1 MAEHEMIGWYHQ
13 FNGHECEQA
22 PGDGEG
28 QGSLACCSP
37 RGHKEQEMTEQQLVC
52 ELREERDYAFL
63 LFKSSRGPGIVQIL
77 SKLSGTRLICYCLQ
91 CLHVDRLRLIY
102 LTKNYDWDPFDLTY
116 IHTVTKVS
124 SFFTFDSMAFI

>member
-1 MAEHEMIGWYHQ
+1 MTEDEMVGWHH
-13 FNGHECEQA
+13 GLDGDECEQA

-28 QGSLACCSP
+28 QGSLVCCSP
-37 RGHKEQEMTEQQLVC
+37 WGSKEQEMTEQQLVC

-77 SKLSGTRLICYCLQ
+77 SKLSWTRLICYCLQ
-91 CLHVDRLRLIY
+91 YLHVDRLRLIY
-102 LTKNYDWDPFDLTY
+102 LTKNYDWHPFDLTY